1 MREMTSMWKAMV
13 STAVIL
19 GTASVARAETITD
32 PAQIA
37 AKLHFWASETGE
49 PVYYGEVR
57 EVSKRTKQVLGH
69 YQCLAIAFIKFEDGV
84 FQYAHKMW
92 DKSKD
97 GSCHYE
103 DVTSKKVGNHGA
115 CVKDSEAGFG
125 KAVGT
130 AHMSKSNI
138 DYMHSIFR
146 AIDTNKRTVGETPAC
161 IPPKGAEAGLY
172 SIKIEDGRF
181 KLISTYPLDY
191 EVDIEPQDPQNPP
204 TKPVF

>member
-1 MREMTSMWKAMV
+1 MFKTILSL
-13 STAVIL
+13 AVVFGL
-19 GTASVARAETITD
+19 ASAAGAQAITD
-32 PAQIA
+32 PNEIA
-37 AKLHFWASETGE
+37 SRLHFWSQESGD

-69 YQCLAIAFIKFEDGV
+69 YQCLAIAFIKFENGV

-138 DYMHSIFR
+138 DYEHSIFR
-146 AIDTNKRTVGETPAC
+146 AIDTNTRQVGETAAC
-161 IPPKGAEAGLY
+161 IPPKGASAGLI

-181 KLISTYPLDY
+181 TLISSYPLDY
-191 EVDIEPQDPQNPP
+191 EVDIEPQDPKNPP
-204 TKPVF
+204 TKSVF

>member
-1 MREMTSMWKAMV
+1 MLKVIV
-13 STAVIL
+13 SVLIFLSA
-19 GTASVARAETITD
+19 ASVARAETITD
-32 PAQIA
+32 PAEVA
-37 AKLHFWASETGE
+37 KKLHFWTQETGE

-57 EVSKRTKQVLGH
+57 EVSARTKQILGH
-69 YQCLAIAFIKFEDGV
+69 YQCLAIAFIKFENGV

-125 KAVGT
+125 TAVGT

-146 AIDTNKRTVGETPAC
+146 TVDTNTRHVGETAEC
-161 IPPKGAEAGLY
+161 IPPKGALAGLY

-181 KLISTYPLDY
+181 KLISTRPLDY
-191 EVDIEPQDPQNPP
+191 EVNIEPQDPQNPP

>member
-1 MREMTSMWKAMV
+1 MRTAMI
-13 STAVIL
+13 SIAVVL
-19 GTASVARAETITD
+19 GTASMAGAQAITD
-32 PAQIA
+32 PAEIA
-37 AKLHFWASETGE
+37 SKLKFWTQETGE

-57 EVSKRTKQVLGH
+57 DVSARTKQVLGH
-69 YQCLAIAFIKFEDGV
+69 YQCLAIAFIKFEGGA

-138 DYMHSIFR
+138 DFEHSIFR
-146 AIDTNKRTVGETPAC
+146 TIDTVNRRVGETVAC
-161 IPPKGAEAGLY
+161 IPPKGALTGLF

-181 KLISTYPLDY
+181 RLISTRPLSY
-191 EVDIEPQDPQNPP
+191 ELNIEPQDPQNPP